1 MGKKRRS
8 LSLILRNYFIAGVV
22 VLIPIGFTLYL
33 SKILIGI
40 SSKILPKN
48 INPNSYLPFEI
59 PGIEILISIIFITF
73 VGGLSLSFLGKRL
86 LKLIDDL
93 FKRIPFLRTVYSA
106 IVQMTETFS
115 KKDDNKKSVVLIEY
129 PRKGVWAVG
138 FATKENE
145 GEMSKKVN
153 KKLINVFVPT
163 TPNPTSGFLLMFPI
177 DEVIYLNMSF
187 EEEINRIEKENED
200 ISDFKPLLK
209 LYDRADIINDIV

>member
-1 MGKKRRS
+1 MDKKSKRKS
-8 LSLILRNYFIAGVV
+8 LSLTLRNYFIAGVV

-33 SKILIGI
+33 SKVLIGI
-40 SSKILPKN
+40 SSNLIPKN
-48 INPNSYLPFEI
+48 LNPNHYLPFDI
-59 PGIEILISIIFITF
+59 PGIEILISLLLITL
-73 VGGLSLSFLGKRL
+73 VGGLSLSFFGRRI

-138 FATKENE
+138 FATKENT
-145 GEMSKKVN
+145 GEMAEKTN

-177 DEVIYLNMSF
+177 EDVIYLNMTF
-187 EEEINRIEKENED
+187 EEASK
-200 ISDFKPLLK
+200 F
-209 LYDRADIINDIV
+209 IVSAGTSNKQP

>member
-1 MGKKRRS
+1 MSKKRKS
-8 LSLILRNYFIAGVV
+8 ISLILRNYFIAGVV

-33 SKILIGI
+33 SKILIGV

-59 PGIEILISIIFITF
+59 PGIEILISVIFITI
-73 VGGLSLSFLGKRL
+73 VGGLSLSFLGKRI

-115 KKDDNKKSVVLIEY
+115 KKEDNKKSVVLIEY

-138 FATKENE
+138 FATKEND

-163 TPNPTSGFLLMFPI
+163 TPNPTSGFLLMFPL
-177 DEVIYLNMSF
+177 DEVIYLDMTF
-187 EEEINRIEKENED
+187 EEASK
-200 ISDFKPLLK
+200 F
-209 LYDRADIINDIV
+209 IVSAGTSKIKN